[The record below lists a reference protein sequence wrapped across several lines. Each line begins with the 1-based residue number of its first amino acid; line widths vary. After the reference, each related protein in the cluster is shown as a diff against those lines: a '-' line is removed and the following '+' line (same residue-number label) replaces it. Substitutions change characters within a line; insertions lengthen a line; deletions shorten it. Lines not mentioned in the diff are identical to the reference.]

1 LVVSCLYLAADF
13 DNDLHFQSWL
23 REGKNIDYNSYRLK
37 FRQTHETRWAL
48 DLDRLFE
55 RSWLLGMGREL
66 LLRWIDAEN
75 SLPDRQRFP
84 DGTEV
89 LLYRPTI
96 EFAAEAVAATDP
108 RVEAMLNALE
118 KLRDFVAHHD
128 AVLLVML
135 IPSKE
140 ELFGVNASARALN
153 IVSRTRQRLEEAKF
167 LVLDLYPAIRQGG
180 ARHSPYF
187 TRDIHLNEYGN
198 GIVAEQFVAWFH
210 SQTMGTKSMK

>member
-1 LVVSCLYLAADF
+1 
-13 DNDLHFQSWL
+13 
-23 REGKNIDYNSYRLK
+23 
-37 FRQTHETRWAL
+37 
-48 DLDRLFE
+48 
-55 RSWLLGMGREL
+55 
-66 LLRWIDAEN
+66 
-75 SLPDRQRFP
+75 
-84 DGTEV
+84 
-89 LLYRPTI
+89 
-96 EFAAEAVAATDP
+96 
-108 RVEAMLNALE
+108 
-118 KLRDFVAHHD
+118 VAHHD

-198 GIVAEQFVAWFH
+198 RIVADQFVAWFR
-210 SQTMGTKSMK
+210 SLTMGTKSMK